1 MMQQNDVFRYC
12 PVCGADLHSVTLKAR
27 EPMRLVCAACHFIFY
42 LDPKLAALSVVEM
55 GGEIVFLKRGIEPQR
70 GKWILPGGFVDRG
83 EEVKAAAVRETEEE
97 CGVRTRIKD
106 LLGVY
111 SYPGVMV
118 VIVAYIAEY
127 VSGDLIAGDETEAV
141 KLIRPTEIPW
151 DDLAFQ
157 STSDALK
164 DYCHLKDVGY

>member
-1 MMQQNDVFRYC
+1 MHQNDIFRYC
-12 PVCGADLHSVTLKAR
+12 PVCGADLQSVKVKAN
-27 EPMRLVCAACHFIFY
+27 EPMRLVCAACHFVFY

-55 GGEIVFLKRGIEPQR
+55 GAEIVILKRGIEPQR

-97 CGVRTRIKD
+97 CGVRTQIKD

-118 VIVAYIAEY
+118 VIVAYIAEH
-127 VSGDLIAGDETEAV
+127 VSGNLIVGDETDAV
-141 KLIRPTEIPW
+141 RLIRPTEIPW
-151 DDLAFQ
+151 DELAFQ
-157 STSDALK
+157 STVDALK
-164 DYCHLKDVGY
+164 DYCRLQDVGD